1 MKDVASNYSRATP
14 SPVPPRLVKTP
25 VAVHPLRQGGEGCK
39 INSPLASL
47 GERGRGGEGVLEQ
60 SPNFCDTTLVSRH
73 RCCPHHTD
81 GQNLKWLGREFKT
94 MRCGFKRCLLSLK
107 GIAAPR

>member
-47 GERGRGGEGVLEQ
+47 GERAVKSTLPSPPWGRGVGGVRGSSNNHQ
-60 SPNFCDTTLVSRH
+60 ISVTRP
-73 RCCPHHTD
+73 
-81 GQNLKWLGREFKT
+81 
-94 MRCGFKRCLLSLK
+94 
-107 GIAAPR
+107 